1 LFKTDIRNVA
11 HKQRTPCHPTTCR
24 GALAAAEEIWPSADS
39 TDLRCANA
47 RAARCVACG
56 ARSTGDA
63 NGLLTAV
70 AAAGYE
76 RLTRAMRNS
85 AEHEKDR
92 ETALIAIGVAYVRF
106 ALTHPALFRLMFHS
120 DRLDRTDDAFRAAGK
135 AAYEVL
141 SGRLSAVR
149 SSEAP
154 STSSE
159 SRLDPTLLRAWAVV
173 HGIATLAIE
182 GRLGPRGKTRDR
194 ELLDTVRAALSM
206 QADAYRREG
215 GG

>member
-1 LFKTDIRNVA
+1 MAERGLDGFTLRECARRAGVSHAAPA
-11 HKQRTPCHPTTCR
+11 HHF
-24 GALAAAEEIWPSADS
+24 
-39 TDLRCANA
+39 
-47 RAARCVACG
+47 
-56 ARSTGDA
+56 GDA

-70 AAAGYE
+70 ATSGYE
-76 RLTRAMRNS
+76 RLTQAMRES
-85 AEHEKDR
+85 AEREKDR